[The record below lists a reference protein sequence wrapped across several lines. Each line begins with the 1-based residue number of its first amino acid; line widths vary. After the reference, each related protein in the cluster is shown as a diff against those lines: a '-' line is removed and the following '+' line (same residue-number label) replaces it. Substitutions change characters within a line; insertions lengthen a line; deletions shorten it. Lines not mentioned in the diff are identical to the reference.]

1 MSEITSETKKNGY
14 RTYKGRSGR
23 SYASV
28 TTILGAV
35 ESKEWLRKFKEE
47 NPLASEISN
56 YSANL
61 GTRIHHCNESLLLN
75 GSVDFS
81 KYENDPKIDENQLKE
96 IKARHEVFKPFL
108 SLVQPISIE
117 EKLIWEQVLP
127 MGGYVGFGGS
137 TDIIGSISD
146 ASVLKFADDTEQS
159 PFEPNEKIVFVADYK
174 NNRSAKS
181 SQDFIKAYCQLSAYA
196 AAKNAQLTP
205 DSYIKHGFV
214 LSSTCSE
221 VRKIAKLN
229 IYYVSLEQLNHYF
242 SCFFQFMLKFYRL
255 VPKEQALSWGQFRAQ
270 TIGFSDSGERTEDG
284 KVIWDKKDT
293 GLLGTKLII
302 KTDDKTKLG

>member
-1 MSEITSETKKNGY
+1 MSQITSKTNKNGY
-14 RTYKGRSGR
+14 RTYQGKSGR

-28 TTILGAV
+28 TTILSAV
-35 ESKEWLRKFKEE
+35 ESKEWLRAWKESNE
-47 NPLASEISN
+47 NHSEISN

-61 GTRIHHCNESLLLN
+61 GTRIHSCNEQLLLN

-117 EKLIWEQVLP
+117 EKLIWEQPLS
-127 MGGYVGFGGS
+127 GAAWIGYGGS

-146 ASVLKFADDTEQS
+146 ASVLKFADNTEQS

-174 NNRSAKS
+174 NNRSPKS
-181 SQDFIKAYCQLSAYA
+181 SQDFIKAYCQLAAYA
-196 AAKNAQLTP
+196 AAKNAELDP
-205 DSYIKHGFV
+205 SNYIKHGFV
-214 LSSTCSE
+214 LSSTCSK
-221 VRKIAKLN
+221 VRKIAKLH
-229 IYYVSLEQLNHYF
+229 IYYLNLDQLNTYF
-242 SCFFQFMLKFYRL
+242 GFFHSFMLRFYNL
-255 VPKEQALSWGQFRAQ
+255 VPKEMQLSWGQFKKSVV
-270 TIGFSDSGERTEDG
+270 GFEDSGERTEEG
-284 KVIWDKKDT
+284 KIIWDKRDT

-302 KTDDKTKLG
+302 GN

>member
-1 MSEITSETKKNGY
+1 MSQITSKTSKNGY
-14 RTYKGRSGR
+14 RTYRGKSGR

-47 NPLASEISN
+47 NPDAAQISN

-61 GTRIHHCNESLLLN
+61 GTRIHSCNEQLLLN

-108 SLVQPISIE
+108 SLVTPISIE
-117 EKLIWEQVLP
+117 EKLIWEQPLS
-127 MGGYVGFGGS
+127 GAAWIGYGGS

-146 ASVLKFADDTEQS
+146 ASVLKFADNTEQS

-174 NNRSAKS
+174 NNRSPKS
-181 SQDFIKAYCQLSAYA
+181 SQDFIKAYCQLAAYA
-196 AAKNAQLTP
+196 AAKNAELDP
-205 DSYIKHGFV
+205 SSYIKHGFV

-221 VRKIAKLN
+221 VRKIAKLH
-229 IYYVSLEQLNHYF
+229 IYYLNLEQLNVYF
-242 SCFFQFMLKFYRL
+242 GFFHSFMLRFYNL
-255 VPKEQALSWGQFRAQ
+255 VPKSQQLSWGQFKSE
-270 TIGFSDSGERTEDG
+270 TCGFSDSGERTEEG
-284 KVIWDKKDT
+284 KIIWDKRDT
-293 GLLGTKLII
+293 GLLGKKLII
-302 KTDDKTKLG
+302 GKTN

>member
-1 MSEITSETKKNGY
+1 MSDIKSETRKNGY
-14 RTYKGRSGR
+14 RTYTGKSGR

-35 ESKEWLRKFKEE
+35 ESKEWLRAWKESNE
-47 NPLASEISN
+47 NHSQISN

-61 GTRIHHCNESLLLN
+61 GTRIHSCNENLLLH
-75 GSVDFS
+75 GTVDFS
-81 KYENDPKIDENQLKE
+81 KYEQDPKIDENQLKE

-108 SLVQPISIE
+108 SLVTPISIE

-127 MGGYVGFGGS
+127 MGGYCGFGGS
-137 TDIIGSISD
+137 VDIIGQIND
-146 ASVLKFADDTEQS
+146 ASVLKLEDGTS
-159 PFEPNEKIVFVADYK
+159 PFEPGEKITFVADYK
-174 NNRSAKS
+174 NNRSPKS
-181 SQDFIKAYCQLSAYA
+181 SQDFIKAYCQLAAYA
-196 AAKNAQLTP
+196 AAKNAELDP
-205 DSYIKHGFV
+205 SNYIKHGFV

-293 GLLGTKLII
+293 GLLGKKLII
-302 KTDDKTKLG
+302 KTDDKTKPG

>member
-1 MSEITSETKKNGY
+1 MSQITSKTNKNGY
-14 RTYKGRSGR
+14 RTYQSKSGR

-61 GTRIHHCNESLLLN
+61 GTRIHSCNEQLLLN

-81 KYENDPKIDENQLKE
+81 KYENDPKIDENQLLE

-108 SLVQPISIE
+108 SLVTPISIE
-117 EKLIWEQVLP
+117 EKLIWEQPLS
-127 MGGYVGFGGS
+127 GAAWIGYGGS

-146 ASVLKFADDTEQS
+146 ASVLKFADNTEQS

-174 NNRSAKS
+174 NNRSPKS
-181 SQDFIKAYCQLSAYA
+181 SQDFIKAYCQLAAYA
-196 AAKNAQLTP
+196 AAKNAELDP
-205 DSYIKHGFV
+205 SSYIKHGFV

-221 VRKIAKLN
+221 VRKIAKLHIFYLN
-229 IYYVSLEQLNHYF
+229 LEQLNVYF
-242 SCFFQFMLKFYRL
+242 GFFHSFMLRFYNL
-255 VPKEQALSWGQFRAQ
+255 VPKSQQLSWGQFKSE
-270 TIGFSDSGERTEDG
+270 TCGFSDSGERTEEG
-284 KVIWDKKDT
+284 KIIWDKRDT
-293 GLLGTKLII
+293 GLLGKKLII
-302 KTDDKTKLG
+302 GKTN

>member
-1 MSEITSETKKNGY
+1 MTEITSKTAKNGY
-14 RTYKGRSGR
+14 RTYQGKSGR

-47 NPLASEISN
+47 NPLASEISS

-61 GTRIHHCNESLLLN
+61 GTRIHSCNEQLLLN

-81 KYENDPKIDENQLKE
+81 KYENDPKIDENQLLE

-108 SLVQPISIE
+108 SLVTPISIE
-117 EKLIWEQVLP
+117 EKLIWEQPLS
-127 MGGYVGFGGS
+127 GAAWIGYGGS

-146 ASVLKFADDTEQS
+146 ASVLKFADNTEQS

-174 NNRSAKS
+174 NNRSPKS
-181 SQDFIKAYCQLSAYA
+181 SQDFIKAYCQLAAYA
-196 AAKNAQLTP
+196 AAKNAELNP
-205 DSYIKHGFV
+205 SNYIKHGFV

-221 VRKIAKLN
+221 VRKIARLH
-229 IYYVSLEQLNHYF
+229 IYYLPLDYLNFYF
-242 SCFFQFMLKFYRL
+242 SQFYAFMLRFYRL
-255 VPKEQALSWGQFRAQ
+255 VPKEQALSWQQFKA
-270 TIGFSDSGERTEDG
+270 TAISYFDTGERKEDG
-284 KVIWDKKDT
+284 KVIWGYNDT
-293 GLLGTKLII
+293 NFLGKKLILEV
-302 KTDDKTKLG
+302 K

>member
-1 MSEITSETKKNGY
+1 MTEITSKTAKNGY
-14 RTYKGRSGR
+14 RTYQGKSGR

-47 NPLASEISN
+47 NPDAAQISS

-61 GTRIHHCNESLLLN
+61 GTRIHSCNEQLLLN

-81 KYENDPKIDENQLKE
+81 KYENDPKIDENQLLE

-108 SLVQPISIE
+108 SLVTPISIE
-117 EKLIWEQVLP
+117 EKLIWEQPLS
-127 MGGYVGFGGS
+127 GAAWIGYGGS

-146 ASVLKFADDTEQS
+146 ASVLKFADNTEQS

-174 NNRSAKS
+174 NNRSPKS
-181 SQDFIKAYCQLSAYA
+181 SQDFIKAYCQLAAYA
-196 AAKNAQLTP
+196 AAKNAELNP
-205 DSYIKHGFV
+205 SNYIKHGFV

-221 VRKIAKLN
+221 VRKIARLH
-229 IYYVSLEQLNHYF
+229 IYYLNLEQLDKYF
-242 SCFFQFMLKFYRL
+242 GFFHSFMLRFYNL
-255 VPKEQALSWGQFRAQ
+255 VPKERALSWGQFKSE
-270 TIGFSDSGERTEDG
+270 TCGFSDSGERTEEG
-284 KVIWDKKDT
+284 KIIWDKRDT
-293 GLLGTKLII
+293 GLLGKKLII
-302 KTDDKTKLG
+302 SR

>member
-1 MSEITSETKKNGY
+1 MSQITSKTSKNGY
-14 RTYKGRSGR
+14 RTYQGKSGR

-28 TTILGAV
+28 TTILSAV
-35 ESKEWLRKFKEE
+35 ESKEWLRAWKESNE
-47 NPLASEISN
+47 NHSEISN

-61 GTRIHHCNESLLLN
+61 GTRIHSCNEQLLLN

-108 SLVQPISIE
+108 SLVTPISVE
-117 EKLIWEQVLP
+117 EKLIWEQPLS
-127 MGGYVGFGGS
+127 GAAWIGYGGS

-174 NNRSAKS
+174 NNRSPKS
-181 SQDFIKAYCQLSAYA
+181 SQDFIKAYCQLAAYA
-196 AAKNAQLTP
+196 AAKNAELSP
-205 DSYIKHGFV
+205 ENYIKHGFV

-221 VRKIAKLN
+221 VRKIAKLH
-229 IYYVSLEQLNHYF
+229 IYYVSLPQLNYYF
-242 SCFFQFMLKFYRL
+242 SAFHSFMLKFYGL
-255 VPKEQALSWGQFRAQ
+255 VPKEQALSWGQFKQ
-270 TIGFSDSGERTEDG
+270 DSVGFFDTGERTEED
-284 KVIWDKKDT
+284 KVVWGKKDT
-293 GLLGTKLII
+293 GLLGKKLII
-302 KTDDKTKLG
+302 KTNEH